1 MESDFNADK
10 TNDFPERE
18 TMQRALRGD
27 VEAFEEVIALYGR
40 RLYAVAFGVLGN
52 AAEAEDVVQE
62 TMISVAKHM
71 PNFTYDQSAG
81 SFKGWLLNLTR
92 WRITDQIRKR
102 GLLTVEPFS
111 AEPITNLYPLSPGER
126 AADPLAMPASQTLDQ
141 LWDAEWQL
149 NLLEAAVKKVKL
161 LLDPQK
167 YQVFDFYVNKNWPAE
182 KVAATFGISVSQVYL
197 AKHRVTEM
205 IAAEVKKLEQQPG

>member
-1 MESDFNADK
+1 
-10 TNDFPERE
+10 
-18 TMQRALRGD
+18 
-27 VEAFEEVIALYGR
+27 
-40 RLYAVAFGVLGN
+40 
-52 AAEAEDVVQE
+52 
-62 TMISVAKHM
+62 MISVAKHM

-111 AEPITNLYPLSPGER
+111 AEPITNLYALSPGER